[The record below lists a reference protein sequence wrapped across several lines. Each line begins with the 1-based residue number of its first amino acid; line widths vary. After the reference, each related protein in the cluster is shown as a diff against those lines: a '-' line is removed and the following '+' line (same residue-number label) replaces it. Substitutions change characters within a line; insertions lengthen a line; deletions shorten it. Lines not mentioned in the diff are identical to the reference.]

1 MAFAKIRQSKKLI
14 LYGMLK
20 NVVGGNVKGSDDLG
34 QDEEAGWC
42 KQSNERLI
50 IPWIYWS
57 AFRLSASTELR
68 VTISL

>member
-34 QDEEAGWC
+34 QDEEAG
-42 KQSNERLI
+42 
-50 IPWIYWS
+50 
-57 AFRLSASTELR
+57 
-68 VTISL
+68 